1 MKHSAL
7 FALVFLIPSTACSRA
22 DTNISQ
28 EYFSKV
34 CDWEEDTSLE
44 CEALHDKNIKLAGT
58 LYYPGNRMTATLF
71 PIGTQV
77 PNNENDPRWDEL
89 PHDSEEFT
97 LMLAETDAFSKLHQK
112 VVNVTGK
119 IDTSCATKSR
129 TLQEE
134 TNAINDAKE
143 EDDEFIISM
152 LTGFCHSHSIY
163 IKDLHITEIKQ

>member
-7 FALVFLIPSTACSRA
+7 FALVFLISSTACSRA
-22 DTNISQ
+22 DTYISQ

-34 CDWEEDTSLE
+34 CDWENDTSLE
-44 CEALHDKNIKLAGT
+44 CEALHDKNIKLAGI
-58 LYYPGNRMTATLF
+58 LYYPENRMTATLS
-71 PIGTQV
+71 PIGTRM
-77 PNNENDPRWDEL
+77 PNHENDPRWDEL
-89 PHDSEEFT
+89 PDASGELT

-119 IDTSCATKSR
+119 IDTACATKGR

-134 TNAINDAKE
+134 TNAINETKE
-143 EDDEFIISM
+143 EDDELIISM